1 MIGRRR
7 GRDPRRRRHV
17 RQALGR
23 LTANLAWRVQSPLR
37 ALRATRERRRL
48 RRLAHAPSLY
58 RRVLSVPVLAIR
70 GVAHGLRSI
79 ALWLWRLLSQGDVR
93 YLVQGLPAVLV
104 AGLVGTV
111 AGAAVLSSHT
121 PLMTRYQR
129 AASSALRSEQY
140 RTAELYY
147 ERLAQI
153 DGGKPDTRYA
163 LAKVAESQQQF
174 DRTRSIMLKL
184 APKDQKGYA
193 PAHTWL
199 AQYYVDS
206 ADGRRDV
213 LREAGPHITQFLAS
227 EPDSALAHAVAAR
240 YFAGMGQLRE
250 AENHLV
256 MSLRLDAP
264 DELKSDLRLSLA
276 RLYVLQGNHALARP
290 EAEAAITYYRR
301 RAQTDPG
308 NHSVRLAWAEAALFL
323 ELFDEAEQVLQA
335 WQTMDLSDDSQIRSA
350 YINRMSQ
357 FYTTKATV
365 FGRQGKAGLVEQL
378 DWIDL
383 ALQYNPKNLAAIHGI
398 MALAEKRGTVADEAR
413 TKLKEALANGIAP
426 ATAHFILGN
435 VAWER
440 GEPDAAREQ
449 MEIAYR
455 LNPRM
460 PDVGNNLA
468 WYLADAQSPDLSRAL
483 NIING
488 VLEVD
493 PSHAGYRETR
503 GQILVKLGRWRD
515 ALVDLETALPTM
527 RDDRNL
533 HSTLATVYRNLG
545 DTEMASQHER
555 IVLKLSP
562 KE

>member
-1 MIGRRR
+1 
-7 GRDPRRRRHV
+7 
-17 RQALGR
+17 
-23 LTANLAWRVQSPLR
+23 
-37 ALRATRERRRL
+37 
-48 RRLAHAPSLY
+48 
-58 RRVLSVPVLAIR
+58 
-70 GVAHGLRSI
+70 
-79 ALWLWRLLSQGDVR
+79 
-93 YLVQGLPAVLV
+93 
-104 AGLVGTV
+104 
-111 AGAAVLSSHT
+111 
-121 PLMTRYQR
+121 
-129 AASSALRSEQY
+129 
-140 RTAELYY
+140 
-147 ERLAQI
+147 
-153 DGGKPDTRYA
+153 
-163 LAKVAESQQQF
+163 
-174 DRTRSIMLKL
+174 
-184 APKDQKGYA
+184 
-193 PAHTWL
+193 
-199 AQYYVDS
+199 
-206 ADGRRDV
+206 
-213 LREAGPHITQFLAS
+213 
-227 EPDSALAHAVAAR
+227 
-240 YFAGMGQLRE
+240 
-250 AENHLV
+250 
-256 MSLRLDAP
+256 
-264 DELKSDLRLSLA
+264 
-276 RLYVLQGNHALARP
+276 
-290 EAEAAITYYRR
+290 
-301 RAQTDPG
+301 
-308 NHSVRLAWAEAALFL
+308 
-323 ELFDEAEQVLQA
+323 LFDEAEQVLQA

-555 IVLKLSP
+555 IVLQLSP